1 MSATRTGI
9 CGFGEIFYVD
19 ERSDKDTDSHGS
31 GGDVSSGGSDG
42 EGDEY
47 GGGNDDIDANSDRS
61 DGNLSTSDIEEEVRS
76 DRSGSERD
84 ESEEQEEMD
93 WAEEVL
99 VDVLEDGV
107 MEGGERVDVTA
118 EAEPDMYEETAQ
130 RKDAPGDGML
140 SSNRPKRGTVNPEP
154 AYVDPEYEEDEL
166 PSSDDEDMRKKKE
179 EEKRQR
185 EIRRKKA
192 EKDEECDSEYDVA
205 VGNLKNRKRKL
216 GGDNNGKF
224 ITPPLPGSEHL
235 ASGYSFVYLMQSESN
250 HWYIGHSKQPWVRI
264 REHNGELRGVAGS
277 NLGEHTRDPTKRPW
291 KQLFLIEGL
300 DRKST
305 RLNSSHWE

>member
-9 CGFGEIFYVD
+9 WGLGEFFYVD
-19 ERSDKDTDSHGS
+19 KRSENDTDSHSS
-31 GGDVSSGGSDG
+31 GGDVSSCGSDG
-42 EGDEY
+42 EGDESEDEI
-47 GGGNDDIDANSDRS
+47 DDIDAGSDRL
-61 DGNLSTSDIEEEVRS
+61 DGILSSSNIDEEGES

-99 VDVLEDGV
+99 ADVLEDGM
-107 MEGGERVDVTA
+107 MEGGERVDVSA
-118 EAEPDMYEETAQ
+118 DAEPDVVEEIVQ
-130 RKDAPGDGML
+130 GGEAPGGTL
-140 SSNRPKRGTVNPEP
+140 SSNRPKRGTVNSEP
-154 AYVDPEYEEDEL
+154 AYVNPEYEEDEL
-166 PSSDDEDMRKKKE
+166 PSSDDENMRRKKE

-185 EIRRKKA
+185 EVRRKKA
-192 EKDEECDSEYDVA
+192 EKDEEGDSEYDVV
-205 VGNLKNRKRKL
+205 VGNLENRKRKL
-216 GGDNNGKF
+216 GGDNNGKL
-224 ITPPLPGSEHL
+224 IKPPLPGSEHL

-291 KQLFLIEGL
+291 KQLFLIEGFESRMAAQGL
-300 DRKST
+300 
-305 RLNSSHWE
+305 E